1 MMANM
6 RYHIRSCSR
15 DIPLGCS
22 LIDALKK
29 LFFEHFSAIKAF
41 EKRSSWPKTFKTT
54 FFYLFSRHQSH
65 ARPIDYSESS

>member
-1 MMANM
+1 MTTNG

-41 EKRSSWPKTFKTT
+41 EKR
-54 FFYLFSRHQSH
+54 
-65 ARPIDYSESS
+65 